1 MGLRAF
7 LDDIEPHFSKD
18 GKFSY
23 LFPLYEA
30 IDTALYTPGKV
41 TGGPLSCKRR
51 PGSETDYDD
60 GLAASC
66 SSRACRFLFCWLPR
80 QPRYGSLWY

>member
-23 LFPLYEA
+23 LFPLYE
-30 IDTALYTPGKV
+30 ILQ
-41 TGGPLSCKRR
+41 L
-51 PGSETDYDD
+51 
-60 GLAASC
+60 L
-66 SSRACRFLFCWLPR
+66 
-80 QPRYGSLWY
+80 LW